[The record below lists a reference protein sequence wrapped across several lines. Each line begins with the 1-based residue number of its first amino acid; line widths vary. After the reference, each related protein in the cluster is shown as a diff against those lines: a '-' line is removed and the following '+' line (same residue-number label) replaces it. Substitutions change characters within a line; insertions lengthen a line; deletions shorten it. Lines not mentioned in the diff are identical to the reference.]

1 MLNEVHGDQIP
12 WFLGNRELL
21 EITVW
26 SVSGSFGSSAGCA
39 RLTVVLDVCSD
50 TRPCI
55 IPTDKIQGFVL
66 TIMTRDRM
74 IMIVE

>member
-12 WFLGNRELL
+12 WFLGNRKLS

-26 SVSGSFGSSAGCA
+26 LVLGSFGSRAGRA
-39 RLTVVLDVCSD
+39 RLTVVLDVRSN

-55 IPTDKIQGFVL
+55 IPVDKVQGFVL